1 MKKFTFDT
9 VRHCEKIHAVREKL
23 HNVKFFIC
31 EIIHRVCETIHEVC
45 EKINLIILSK
55 TIYFLRKINYNRY
68 IRLRENLKKV
78 KKINFKK
85 LKIYID
91 F

>member
-31 EIIHRVCETIHEVC
+31 EIIHRVC